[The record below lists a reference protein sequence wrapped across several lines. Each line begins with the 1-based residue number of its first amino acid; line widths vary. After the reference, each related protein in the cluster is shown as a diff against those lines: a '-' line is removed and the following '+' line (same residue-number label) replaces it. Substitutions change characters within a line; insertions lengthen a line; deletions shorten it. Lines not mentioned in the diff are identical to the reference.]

1 MIFARVDLV
10 AGSPAAGDVSRLDL
24 AHYAGMVYRIRV
36 RGRLSPRVVRMFP
49 GFEAEPGDAI
59 TDLVGS
65 VEDQAQLYGVLEQIR
80 SFGLTL
86 VEATPLE

>member
-1 MIFARVDLV
+1 
-10 AGSPAAGDVSRLDL
+10 
-24 AHYAGMVYRIRV
+24 
-36 RGRLSPRVVRMFP
+36 MFP

-59 TDLVGS
+59 TDLVGPI
-65 VEDQAQLYGVLEQIR
+65 EDQAQLYGVLEQIR